1 MAAFNTAV
9 LPDRGVQARRLEEY
23 QVSRGDGMIKTL
35 LILPLVLLV
44 TVSALPGFRATG
56 TANSL
61 SIYFIDV
68 EGGASTLIVTPAGES
83 ILIDAGW
90 PENDGRDAKRIQRA
104 MQKAGVTQI
113 DHMIMTHYHVDH
125 YGGIPNLAALVPIRH
140 FYDHGPRTSLDED
153 PNFPRMYAAY
163 QAANAGRSRALRPGD
178 SIPLKPDMGSPA
190 PELLCVSGNGEVIKG
205 ASKPN
210 NPECNSAKL
219 IETDPSDN
227 ARSLGFI
234 LTYGGFRFLDLGD
247 LTWNIEQQ
255 LVCPVNHLGHIDLF
269 QVSHHGMNIS
279 NSPVLLRAVAPTV
292 AVMNNGPR
300 KGGHQDTVK
309 RLKEL
314 PSLKALYQLH
324 RNAETAGDQNAAV
337 DFIANPEEQPDS
349 AYMIMASV
357 DTVSHAFTVTNERT
371 GASNTYPFK

>member
-1 MAAFNTAV
+1 
-9 LPDRGVQARRLEEY
+9 
-23 QVSRGDGMIKTL
+23 MIKTL

-44 TVSALPGFRATG
+44 TVSSLPGHRATG
-56 TANSL
+56 AGNSL

-90 PENDGRDAKRIQRA
+90 PENDSRDAKRIQRA

-163 QAANAGRSRALRPGD
+163 QAANGGRSRTLKPGD

-190 PELLCVSGNGEVIKG
+190 PELLCVSGNGDVIKG
-205 ASKPN
+205 ASRPN
-210 NPECNSAKL
+210 NPDCDSAKL
-219 IETDPSDN
+219 IEKDPSDN

-255 LVCPVNHLGHIDLF
+255 LVCPVNHLGHIDLY

-300 KGGHQDTVK
+300 KGGHPDTVK

-349 AYMIMASV
+349 GYMIAASV
-357 DTVSHAFTVTNERT
+357 NAASHAFTVTNERT
-371 GASNTYPFK
+371 GASNSYPFK